1 MIDRIKDRDS
11 TGRPASVPGWK
22 GHRKRLK
29 DKFRL
34 YGLPSLHDYE
44 ALELLLFYAVPRKDV
59 KPLAKGLISACGG
72 LRGVFDASFKD
83 LKKIPGMGEN
93 ASLLL
98 PLVKALGSAY
108 LKERALEGE
117 QLSCTEDL
125 VRYCM
130 ASMGGLKDERFTV
143 IFLNTRNRII
153 EVEDIQDGTVNQAVV
168 YPRKI
173 LEKALHHKASAMI
186 LVHNHP
192 SGNTAPSEADV
203 RLTRAVQETAKI
215 LDIRIHDH
223 LIIGGNRYFSF
234 RSEGLLP

>member
-1 MIDRIKDRDS
+1 MIDRKKDRDPA
-11 TGRPASVPGWK
+11 GRSASVLGWT

-29 DKFRL
+29 ERFRL
-34 YGLPSLHDYE
+34 HGLSSLHDYE
-44 ALELLLFYAVPRKDV
+44 SLELLLFYAVPRKDV
-59 KPLAKGLISACGG
+59 KPLAKELILAFGG
-72 LRGVFDASFKD
+72 LRGVLDASFED
-83 LKKIPGMGEN
+83 LEKIPGMGEN

-173 LEKALHHKASAMI
+173 LEKALQHKASAMI

-234 RSEGLLP
+234 RGEGLLR

>member
-130 ASMGGLKDERFTV
+130 AAMGGLKDERFTV

>member
-1 MIDRIKDRDS
+1 
-11 TGRPASVPGWK
+11 
-22 GHRKRLK
+22 
-29 DKFRL
+29 
-34 YGLPSLHDYE
+34 
-44 ALELLLFYAVPRKDV
+44 
-59 KPLAKGLISACGG
+59 
-72 LRGVFDASFKD
+72 
-83 LKKIPGMGEN
+83 MGEN

-173 LEKALHHKASAMI
+173 LEKALQHKASAMI

-192 SGNTAPSEADV
+192 RGTQRPRKRMSASPGPSRKRQKFWISGSTI
-203 RLTRAVQETAKI
+203 T
-215 LDIRIHDH
+215 
-223 LIIGGNRYFSF
+223 
-234 RSEGLLP
+234 